1 MQSSL
6 YFHLMKKQVNVIT
19 KEQKNKMFN
28 IVSEEEE
35 VKNDGFQSSL
45 S

>member
-1 MQSSL
+1 
-6 YFHLMKKQVNVIT
+6 MKKQVNVIT